1 MATLVGEVGGDDHL
15 RHTWW
20 GGDIWRYKGDVWR
33 YKGDD
38 HLRHT
43 WWGEIK
49 GDVWRYNIG
58 RGASGG

>member
-20 GGDIWRYKGDVWR
+20 G
-33 YKGDD
+33 
-38 HLRHT
+38 
-43 WWGEIK
+43 EIK
-49 GDVWRYNIG
+49 GDVRRYNIG